1 MKTVSYSLD
10 DETAAGIKDIA
21 KKSKMSSSDVVR
33 SMYTRMHLDNTL
45 QDMQYQ
51 SASFL
56 EKLGLYT
63 EDDVANYAKSKT

>member
-45 QDMQYQ
+45 QEMQSQ
-51 SASFL
+51 AIPLL
-56 EKLGLYT
+56 EKLGLNT

>member
-21 KKSKMSSSDVVR
+21 RKSKMSSSDVVR

-45 QDMQYQ
+45 QEMQSQ
-51 SASFL
+51 AVSLLA
-56 EKLGLYT
+56 KLGLDT
-63 EDDVANYAKSKT
+63 EDDVAHYANSKT

>member
-33 SMYTRMHLDNTL
+33 SMYTRMHLENTL
-45 QDMQYQ
+45 QDMQSQ
-51 SASFL
+51 AASLL
-56 EKLGLYT
+56 EKLGLNT
-63 EDDVANYAKSKT
+63 EGDVANYAKSKT

>member
-33 SMYTRMHLDNTL
+33 TMYARMHLDNTF
-45 QDMQYQ
+45 QEMQSQ
-51 SASFL
+51 AASLL
-56 EKLGLYT
+56 EKLGLDT

>member
-10 DETAAGIKDIA
+10 DETAAGIKDLA

-45 QDMQYQ
+45 QEMQSQ
-51 SASFL
+51 AIPLL
-56 EKLGLYT
+56 EKLGLNT

>member
-1 MKTVSYSLD
+1 MKIVCYLLD